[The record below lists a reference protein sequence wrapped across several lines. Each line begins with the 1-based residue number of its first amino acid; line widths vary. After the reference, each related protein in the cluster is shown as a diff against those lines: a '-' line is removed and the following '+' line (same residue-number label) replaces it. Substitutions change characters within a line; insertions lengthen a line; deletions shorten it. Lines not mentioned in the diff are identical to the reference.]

1 MNFLPKTQ
9 IKVAVSDNYVD
20 QEVETVPSVAKTDR
34 IGYRKIF
41 VSDLS
46 RGVSIR
52 TEETDG
58 GALLIRK

>member
-1 MNFLPKTQ
+1 M
-9 IKVAVSDNYVD
+9 
-20 QEVETVPSVAKTDR
+20 PSVAKTDR